1 MMILKSA
8 FVSLIIIRYKY
19 ILLYLINNIIINK
32 LINY

>member
-1 MMILKSA
+1 MMILKSV